1 MSLFDVGQRCAQV
14 LNGHVDRTLDV
25 VFTVKLDELGVL
37 GVRNKAQRTTSAD
50 RQPLLPAA
58 KTVSKVREGATVTKK
73 YDRACTPYA
82 RAVAH
87 PDIKALPRR
96 LTSTRRSFNP
106 AAVQRQI
113 QALYDELLTLATAK
127 NQPTGK
133 PQVHPAPTRTFP
145 DEATIQTCRTY

>member
-1 MSLFDVGQRCAQV
+1 MSLACSACAT
-14 LNGHVDRTLDV
+14 RRR
-25 VFTVKLDELGVL
+25 E
-37 GVRNKAQRTTSAD
+37 
-50 RQPLLPAA
+50 RQALIGNHFYPQQ
-58 KTVSKVREGATVTKK
+58 KFVSKVREGATVTKK

-82 RAVAH
+82 RALAH

-113 QALYDELLTLATAK
+113 QTLYDELLTLATAK

-133 PQVHPAPTRTFP
+133 PQVTPPTHA
-145 DEATIQTCRTY
+145 DLSG